1 MSYSPKYSIT
11 NQILKNVGLIDSA
24 REVITHAPLVPAWE
38 RQFQTQVR
46 AKIIHHGTHLEGND
60 LNLGEVE
67 EILDPVSPGTVPDR
81 NSRLQAEKGVR
92 SHRTGTV
99 PMGTQ
104 IPARD
109 RDVRE
114 VINYR
119 SVMDYL
125 DTLVPDTPNT
135 PGVKGSHTPGVYI
148 PALTPHVLKQIHS
161 LTTASLL
168 PEGEAGH
175 YRSVKVVIRNTKTR
189 EITFRP
195 PAPHEVP
202 YFIDQLFSWLNSKEG
217 QEVHPLIRS
226 GLLHYELVRIHPFT
240 DGNGRTARAMALLL
254 LFLEGYELKKF
265 FALEEYYDSHPEEYY
280 LALQSVTS
288 GDGDTT
294 AWLEYFTL
302 GIAIEF
308 NRIKNLVQKLS
319 LDLHLKNTI
328 GGRQI
333 TLSERQIKL
342 VQYLEQYGELSMGN
356 VRDLLPEVSED
367 TILRDLRDLVTKNLL
382 VKKGSTKGT
391 KYYLKN

>member
-1 MSYSPKYSIT
+1 MAYIPKYSIT

-67 EILDPVSPGTVPDR
+67 KILDHASAPNTPGVKGAHTPGVSELPEGTIV
-81 NSRLQAEKGVR
+81 
-92 SHRTGTV
+92 
-99 PMGTQ
+99 
-104 IPARD
+104 ARD

-119 SVMDYL
+119 AVMDYL
-125 DTLVPDTPNT
+125 DTLVPDTP
-135 PGVKGSHTPGVYI
+135 GVKGAHTPGVFI
-148 PALTPHVLKQIHS
+148 SPLTPHILKQIHS

-175 YRSVKVVIRNTKTR
+175 YRSVKVVIRNTKTQ

-367 TILRDLRDLVTKNLL
+367 TILRDLRDLVKKHLL
-382 VKKGSTKGT
+382 IKKGSTKGT
-391 KYYLKN
+391 KYYLKSGV